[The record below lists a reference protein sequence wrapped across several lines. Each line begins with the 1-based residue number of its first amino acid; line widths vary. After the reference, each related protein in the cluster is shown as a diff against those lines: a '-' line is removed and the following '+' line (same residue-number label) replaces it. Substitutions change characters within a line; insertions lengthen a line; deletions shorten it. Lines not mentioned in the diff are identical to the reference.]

1 MQVYLLNPIENLRGY
16 INNRPPLVIFMISV
30 SAVAIAFLTI
40 GYFFK
45 IKEIKSPELTEDWNT
60 FLLRFNELDFCVS
73 ENETIKHGLNESTTP
88 ESMVVTSG
96 QARSSTQA
104 PLLLEDS
111 GPINISVPITLT
123 LDPQRPFGGYS
134 RNITHL
140 YATVLGQQ
148 VGLSGREAHEEINI
162 TFTLPVSWNSDD
174 CVLHGHCEQVVFS
187 TCMTITATSNIF
199 PVTVQPP
206 HCVPETYTNATSWYK
221 VFTTVRDSDT
231 KYSQDYNPFWCYKGA
246 IGKVYHALNPKLT
259 VIVPDDDR
267 SLINLHLMHTSYFLF
282 VMVITMFCY
291 AVIKGRPGKVRQSNP
306 DYCPEKVALSE
317 D

>member
-1 MQVYLLNPIENLRGY
+1 MDRKVKSNSNQIQPLHVNLKRKPMQIRKAVGILLGLVYTDGY
-16 INNRPPLVIFMISV
+16 KYSHCRDHLHAVEVSQIFICCHIQKPLTQFILFCQ
-30 SAVAIAFLTI
+30 
-40 GYFFK
+40 
-45 IKEIKSPELTEDWNT
+45 DWNT

-148 VGLSGREAHEEINI
+148 VGLSGRFSVSSLQGKRSSVCRACFISGLKTEVHMREGL
-162 TFTLPVSWNSDD
+162 FTLR
-174 CVLHGHCEQVVFS
+174 F
-187 TCMTITATSNIF
+187 A
-199 PVTVQPP
+199 
-206 HCVPETYTNATSWYK
+206 
-221 VFTTVRDSDT
+221 
-231 KYSQDYNPFWCYKGA
+231 
-246 IGKVYHALNPKLT
+246 
-259 VIVPDDDR
+259 
-267 SLINLHLMHTSYFLF
+267 
-282 VMVITMFCY
+282 
-291 AVIKGRPGKVRQSNP
+291 
-306 DYCPEKVALSE
+306 
-317 D
+317 

>member
-1 MQVYLLNPIENLRGY
+1 MRIIYWLAISNANL
-16 INNRPPLVIFMISV
+16 
-30 SAVAIAFLTI
+30 AAFLLSRDSAHCFSGDRCLVSHNILPCPCPTS
-40 GYFFK
+40 K
-45 IKEIKSPELTEDWNT
+45 THLLSQDWNT

-148 VGLSGREAHEEINI
+148 VGLSGR
-162 TFTLPVSWNSDD
+162 
-174 CVLHGHCEQVVFS
+174 FS
-187 TCMTITATSNIF
+187 
-199 PVTVQPP
+199 
-206 HCVPETYTNATSWYK
+206 
-221 VFTTVRDSDT
+221 
-231 KYSQDYNPFWCYKGA
+231 
-246 IGKVYHALNPKLT
+246 L
-259 VIVPDDDR
+259 
-267 SLINLHLMHTSYFLF
+267 
-282 VMVITMFCY
+282 
-291 AVIKGRPGKVRQSNP
+291 
-306 DYCPEKVALSE
+306 
-317 D
+317 